1 MRIKLPYTVKS
12 FFELPL
18 ADYEPVL
25 SPYDRESVVLKG
37 IALHPRVTVAG
48 VHGDAWVQ
56 SMENCVNPVFL
67 NRDKYVCNAVAGFSH
82 EKHGLALYRD
92 AKGFTVET
100 GDGLKLVGDEAVY
113 SQAPGAVVIALY
125 DSPWTHVLTAS
136 YNDMQVFE
144 KTYKGKP
151 VEAFTGYKSFS
162 VVFQDGR
169 SIIVYEGKVS
179 EAGFPLEAVAYTNSV
194 ILARSSDWLV
204 WMEPELPKPTILVK
218 DTGIEFVGFHQHL
231 PVFRLGNKLYR
242 LEGGA
247 LVDLNISIPEN
258 TATTASDLIV
268 ADSSDTLSV
277 FDVNLKPV
285 LNVPKDE
292 SARCWAVE
300 GKVFCCSKGLCG
312 VVESGESFIYI
323 DPIGDK
329 VKEHHSV
336 RVASETPALV
346 IYNNVE
352 YRVKPGNTVEIREEK
367 ASIVDSYLFSIEIR
381 HPLGST
387 DVFIESPPSLIE
399 LNASAKAYTS
409 TGLHECGG
417 LALLELDV
425 KELKAPSRVKVLIE
439 NMELK
444 PGKRSICIDKT
455 PLFIEPVAF
464 DTLSQSKKA
473 MSKVNVELINIPE
486 PSLSIATE
494 HGRDH
499 SVVRI
504 ETDAEKAVARLV
516 CRNGSM
522 ELSIPESTIRNCV
535 TPAYIEVELRDKGF
549 VYRYRRSMVL
559 KGFLDY
565 VLNNTGTGLHEYR
578 EGGFIA
584 RYVVPGMPEVNPL
597 SGFKLAVGLSNVD
610 IRFKSKVIGRLV
622 VYDGLGAK
630 SYVVR
635 PGLNTVSTSFSDVYY
650 LVFDHGFGKHVYKL
664 EYPVTEQIKTAYI
677 HAQALHSALK
687 RWLK

>member
-1 MRIKLPYTVKS
+1 
-12 FFELPL
+12 
-18 ADYEPVL
+18 
-25 SPYDRESVVLKG
+25 LKG

-82 EKHGLALYRD
+82 EKHGVSLVKTG
-92 AKGFTVET
+92 KGYSVET
-100 GDGLKLVGDEAVY
+100 GDGLKLTGEEAVY
-113 SQAPGAVVIALY
+113 SQVPGAIIIALH
-125 DSPWTHVLTAS
+125 DPPWTHLITAS
-136 YNDMQVFE
+136 HVGVQVFE
-144 KTYKGKP
+144 KAYKGKP
-151 VEAFTGYKSFS
+151 VKAFTGYRSFS
-162 VVFQDGR
+162 VVFNDGR
-169 SIIVYEGKVS
+169 SVLIYEGKAT
-179 EAGFPLEAVAYTNSV
+179 EAGFPVEAVAFANNI
-194 ILARSSDWLV
+194 ILAKSSGWLV
-204 WMEPELPKPTILVK
+204 WMEPDLPKPTTLVR
-218 DTGIEFVGFHQHL
+218 DVDVEFTGFHQHL

-399 LNASAKAYTS
+399 LTPARRRIRALVYTS
-409 TGLHECGG
+409 
-417 LALLELDV
+417 
-425 KELKAPSRVKVLIE
+425 
-439 NMELK
+439 
-444 PGKRSICIDKT
+444 
-455 PLFIEPVAF
+455 
-464 DTLSQSKKA
+464 
-473 MSKVNVELINIPE
+473 
-486 PSLSIATE
+486 
-494 HGRDH
+494 
-499 SVVRI
+499 
-504 ETDAEKAVARLV
+504 AV
-516 CRNGSM
+516 
-522 ELSIPESTIRNCV
+522 
-535 TPAYIEVELRDKGF
+535 D
-549 VYRYRRSMVL
+549 
-559 KGFLDY
+559 
-565 VLNNTGTGLHEYR
+565 
-578 EGGFIA
+578 
-584 RYVVPGMPEVNPL
+584 
-597 SGFKLAVGLSNVD
+597 
-610 IRFKSKVIGRLV
+610 
-622 VYDGLGAK
+622 
-630 SYVVR
+630 
-635 PGLNTVSTSFSDVYY
+635 
-650 LVFDHGFGKHVYKL
+650 
-664 EYPVTEQIKTAYI
+664 
-677 HAQALHSALK
+677 
-687 RWLK
+687 